1 MIRHT
6 SAPPAM
12 NASHYRLLQQ
22 HFQYLISQQALKPGE
37 RLPSE
42 REIGEQFSLTRITVR
57 QALQVL
63 EAEGLIYRQ
72 NRRGWFVSPP
82 AVVYRPAERQSFF
95 DYVAAQGLQPRTE
108 VLSQVVAQADARQAA
123 LLQTERG
130 TRLVELRRRRFID
143 DRPVLI
149 EQILMNAALLPGIE
163 KEDLTQS
170 LTHLLRSRYGQTY
183 HAMDLAFRSTA
194 LPLGAAHDLGIAAGL
209 PGLQIERVNY
219 AVDGR
224 VLEVDHE
231 FWRHDA
237 VTIRIGV
244 NR

>member
-1 MIRHT
+1 MIH
-6 SAPPAM
+6 
-12 NASHYRLLQQ
+12 NAAHYRLLQQ
-22 HFQYLISQQALKPGE
+22 HYQFLISQQALKAGD

-42 REIGEQFSLTRITVR
+42 REIGEQFNLTRITVR

-82 AVVYRPAERQSFF
+82 AVVYHPAERQSFV
-95 DYVAAQGLQPRTE
+95 DYVAAQGLLPRTE
-108 VLSQVVAQADARQAA
+108 VLAQTVTQADASQAA
-123 LLQTERG
+123 LMQTERG
-130 TRLVELRRRRFID
+130 TRLVVLRRRRFID

-149 EQILMNAALLPGIE
+149 EQILMNAELLPGVE
-163 KEDLTQS
+163 KEDLSQS
-170 LTHLLRSRYGQTY
+170 LTRLLLHRYGQTY
-183 HAMDLAFRSTA
+183 HAMDLSFRSTA
-194 LPLGAAHDLGIAAGL
+194 LPLSAAHDLGIAAGL

-219 AVDGR
+219 AADGQ